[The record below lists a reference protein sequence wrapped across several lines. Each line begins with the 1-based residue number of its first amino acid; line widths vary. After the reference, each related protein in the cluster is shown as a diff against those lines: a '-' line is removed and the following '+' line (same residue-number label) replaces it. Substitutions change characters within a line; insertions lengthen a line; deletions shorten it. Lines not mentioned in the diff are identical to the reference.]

1 MLCSEVMSGERARK
15 REREGEREK
24 ATFNLRSEFL
34 GAGVKRLEEFRMM
47 LR

>member
-15 REREGEREK
+15 RERERER